1 MKTSKWISFP
11 RVSFSSLRLTLIE
24 RPQEAVF
31 EEGVKN
37 MNDFL
42 EQINKFEKITNARL
56 IDLWRIKDT
65 AFSPLKVSIDI
76 QEYMPG
82 LFDLLKPE

>member
-1 MKTSKWISFP
+1 
-11 RVSFSSLRLTLIE
+11 
-24 RPQEAVF
+24 
-31 EEGVKN
+31 

-42 EQINKFEKITNARL
+42 EQINKFEKITNNRL

-76 QEYMPG
+76 
-82 LFDLLKPE
+82 